1 MWFWYAILSAVISA
15 FSVIL
20 NKLILKKVNT
30 LLLTWSLFALPLP
43 LLFLLSF
50 KDVIP
55 KINNLFF
62 LGITG
67 SSLSFVFSKTITL
80 NSIKNN
86 LLSKI
91 YPLVSFST
99 FFTYI
104 FGLILLSESIK
115 LTAVIGLLII
125 ILGGY
130 ILNAENARENILKPF
145 KMLFLEKSSYV
156 FLFAMILSSA
166 TSIFDKIGLTNV
178 NPSNPTFVLFSEN
191 AFMTVLLT
199 GYLTHKD
206 KNWVNEIKN
215 NFWFLFLASLIYM
228 TLVLVAF
235 LGFISGPVALVIG
248 VKKVEILF
256 VIILSFLVFKD
267 KPDKHSVIAAVCMLC
282 GVILTKL

>member
-1 MWFWYAILSAVISA
+1 MWFWYAIISA
-15 FSVIL
+15 IISAISVIF
-20 NKLILKKVNT
+20 NKHLLKKIHVP
-30 LLLTWSLFALPLP
+30 LLTWSLFAFPLP

-50 KDVIP
+50 KDGIP
-55 KINNLFF
+55 NINSLFF
-62 LGITG
+62 LGTVG
-67 SSLSFVFSKTITL
+67 SALTFVVSKSITL
-80 NSIKNN
+80 HSIKNN

-104 FGLILLSESIK
+104 FGLIFLSEAIR

-125 ILGGY
+125 ITGGY
-130 ILNAENARENILKPF
+130 ILNAENTREDILKPF
-145 KMLFLEKSSYV
+145 KILFLEKSSYV

-191 AFMTVLLT
+191 VLMTVLLT

-215 NFWFLFLASLIYM
+215 NFWFLFLASFVYM
-228 TLVLVAF
+228 ALVLMAF

-248 VKKVEILF
+248 VKKIEILF
-256 VIILSFLVFKD
+256 VMMLSSLVFKD
-267 KPDKHSVIAAVCMLC
+267 KPTKHSTIAASCMLF